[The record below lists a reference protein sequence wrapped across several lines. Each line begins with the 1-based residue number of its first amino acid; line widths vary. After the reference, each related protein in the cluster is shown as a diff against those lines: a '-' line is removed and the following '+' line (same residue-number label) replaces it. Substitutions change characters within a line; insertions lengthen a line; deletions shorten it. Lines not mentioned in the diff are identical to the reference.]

1 MTDILRGCHILQL
14 ILENFRLF
22 RGVARI
28 KKKYLKLSRKF
39 LTLMTP
45 QLMSTDKATLQ
56 RKKKKKQEHYDSVH
70 SVLFPVH
77 GYASMLALYYLTKS
91 SRRTL
96 SRFQKTSKCPVWYSM
111 LISSHMHNAA
121 NRAIAKNS

>member
-45 QLMSTDKATLQ
+45 QLMSTYKATSQ
-56 RKKKKKQEHYDSVH
+56 RKKTKQEHYDSVH

-91 SRRTL
+91 SRRTF
-96 SRFQKTSKCPVWYSM
+96 SRFRKTSKCPVWYSM